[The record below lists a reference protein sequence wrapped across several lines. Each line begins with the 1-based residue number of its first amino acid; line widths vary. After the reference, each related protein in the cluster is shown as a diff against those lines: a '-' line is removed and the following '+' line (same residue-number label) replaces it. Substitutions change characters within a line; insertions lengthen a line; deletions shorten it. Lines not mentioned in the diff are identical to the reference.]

1 MLVKELQEWGR
12 KALFLSKREA
22 YKLEADALLAF
33 VLKLNQAFLVA
44 HDTDELTNDA
54 IAQYKEGIARL
65 QKGEPFAYLIGQK
78 EFYGINFKVSPD
90 TLIPR
95 PDTELIVDLTLDYI
109 NKYAYKSVLDLG
121 TGTGAIIISICK
133 NCKLTRAVALDKS
146 SKALEIAKEN
156 GKENKVNIEFL
167 QSDWF
172 SALNNDT
179 FDVIVSNPPYI
190 KADDEHLKALTY
202 EPISA
207 LVSEDNGLLDIKKIV
222 RDAKIHLNKNGLLLI
237 EHGYDQG
244 KNVRE
249 IFISCGFCQVATIKD
264 LHDCDRVTLGFNK

>member
-33 VLKLNQAFLVA
+33 VLKLNKAFLVA

-65 QKGEPFAYLIGQK
+65 QKGEHFAYLIGQK

-167 QSDWF
+167 QSD
-172 SALNNDT
+172 
-179 FDVIVSNPPYI
+179 
-190 KADDEHLKALTY
+190 
-202 EPISA
+202 
-207 LVSEDNGLLDIKKIV
+207 
-222 RDAKIHLNKNGLLLI
+222 
-237 EHGYDQG
+237 
-244 KNVRE
+244 
-249 IFISCGFCQVATIKD
+249 
-264 LHDCDRVTLGFNK
+264 

>member
-33 VLKLNQAFLVA
+33 VLKLNKAFLVA

-95 PDTELIVDLTLDYI
+95 PDTELIVDLTLD
-109 NKYAYKSVLDLG
+109 
-121 TGTGAIIISICK
+121 SI
-133 NCKLTRAVALDKS
+133 
-146 SKALEIAKEN
+146 
-156 GKENKVNIEFL
+156 
-167 QSDWF
+167 
-172 SALNNDT
+172 ALNRMHT
-179 FDVIVSNPPYI
+179 CILF
-190 KADDEHLKALTY
+190 
-202 EPISA
+202 
-207 LVSEDNGLLDIKKIV
+207 
-222 RDAKIHLNKNGLLLI
+222 
-237 EHGYDQG
+237 
-244 KNVRE
+244 
-249 IFISCGFCQVATIKD
+249 
-264 LHDCDRVTLGFNK
+264 

>member
-33 VLKLNQAFLVA
+33 VLKLNKAFLVA

>member
-33 VLKLNQAFLVA
+33 VLKLNKAFLVA
-44 HDTDELTNDA
+44 HDTDELTSDA